1 MRLSTGLIALVV
13 TCLCLAACNRREG
26 LNFGCAWVQDAAF
39 RADVRNQ
46 SHQRHLLED
55 IAVAE
60 ELAIRHGDHTA
71 GWRLVDT
78 FGIVTRHG
86 GIRNR
91 DAGRVAREECKTRLL
106 STIVALHEVTGADID
121 ALRPRLEER
130 GADLPVTIPLII
142 GFSFAMRGFLRWLRN
157 RFDPDE
163 WAGWA
168 IATVL
173 GSIAITAI
181 VLAFGAAWAVAVEIV
196 RVGNEH
202 LASRGRTESLRNN
215 FLILFVVGVFASWI
229 GSAMAAVR
237 RYRVTMPEGE
247 VPRNA

>member
-1 MRLSTGLIALVV
+1 MRISSGVIAVV
-13 TCLCLAACNRREG
+13 FTCLCLAACNRREG
-26 LNFGCAWVQDAAF
+26 LNFGCAWVQDPPF
-39 RADVRNQ
+39 RADFRNE

-60 ELAIRHGDHTA
+60 ELAIRHGDHIA

-78 FGIVTRHG
+78 FGVVTRHG

-91 DAGRVAREECKTRLL
+91 DAGRLAREECKTRLL
-106 STIVALHEVTGADID
+106 STIVAVHEVTAADLD
-121 ALRPRLEER
+121 AVRPRLEER
-130 GADLPVTIPLII
+130 GTDLPVTIPMII
-142 GFSFAMRGFLRWLRN
+142 GFSFALRGFLRWLRN
-157 RFDPDE
+157 RFDRDE

-173 GSIAITAI
+173 GSIAITAM
-181 VLAFGAAWAVAVEIV
+181 VLALGAAWAVAVEIV

-215 FLILFVVGVFASWI
+215 FLILFVLGVFASWI
-229 GSAMAAVR
+229 GSAIAAVR
-237 RYRVTMPEGE
+237 RYRVTTPERE
-247 VPRNA
+247 EPRNA